1 MKNTNTKQRLFE
13 IMSRVDKTFKSQL
26 NEDVNAG
33 EPSTPQENAF
43 KRKYGDNWR
52 EKKAEHDSKVT
63 RTSDL
68 DSFLPITT
76 PLGSADD
83 KLFISVVN
91 KGIDSHLEGFT
102 KSNFSVRDGRRIYNF
117 AISEIPIL
125 LRRLEEIGTDEALQ
139 WKSDIENHKEE
150 VNETPESNTDDM
162 VEFVIPDWAL
172 STLIN
177 GDNSGNSDEDDQ
189 KINAFV
195 ERIVNQYGNANFI
208 MGDYDENDL
217 GFRHSNNIDNLG
229 ANCEKLFIKPSK

>member
-139 WKSDIENHKEE
+139 WKSDIENHK
-150 VNETPESNTDDM
+150 VNFRDQSLTDFDNYL
-162 VEFVIPDWAL
+162 EKNSPDDISVI
-172 STLIN
+172 
-177 GDNSGNSDEDDQ
+177 
-189 KINAFV
+189 F
-195 ERIVNQYGNANFI
+195 
-208 MGDYDENDL
+208 
-217 GFRHSNNIDNLG
+217 
-229 ANCEKLFIKPSK
+229 